1 MKRCPNC
8 GIGELRLS
16 RLRRKNAL
24 RIQCTRCSWFEDIM
38 LDAAKPALVE
48 RLMEEVEPLGTKVD

>member
-1 MKRCPNC
+1 
-8 GIGELRLS
+8 
-16 RLRRKNAL
+16 
-24 RIQCTRCSWFEDIM
+24 M